1 MADLGDLVARIL
13 LDSKEFNVAMK
24 DVETQASDTAD
35 KASGSMGGLGGA
47 MDLLTG
53 AAVALGAV
61 FAFDK
66 LVDFGASALE
76 AAANTEHLEAAFRAI
91 NGPTAETNKLLE
103 DLAGMEFASLFDFE
117 DTLGPAAKNMLDLG
131 VSADQTGK
139 TMSALVDAASGL
151 KKGPEW
157 ITAVSG
163 TIATMQTHIVASA
176 KDMKALEAQG
186 VSAWGALAAK
196 IGTDVPTAMEKVKAG
211 LVSAETVTQ
220 AVTEQ
225 MGERFKGAGEA
236 SLHGWQGA
244 MHLLDQAT
252 ENVMVALGKTIGEMI
267 IAIKP
272 LLDIAIKAILEF
284 AKAWES
290 TQGPVQW
297 IMENW
302 PAIKAVWEELSRYLG
317 VVFEPVVKQWESD
330 WNNIKVI
337 FSTVFDWISKAV
349 GVFTTGIGELFK
361 WVGIV
366 VSKIPGVSDEMKKL
380 GTIWDDQTAKIKLN
394 KEATEERKKAQEASL
409 AVDAKARQE
418 AKLKEAQD
426 VASANAAKKF
436 AEERKKADT
445 ELLAL
450 SKQWVA
456 ADKAFQDSQKKNE
469 DAFAKAYAKMRNEV
483 VDTVEIIVSNF
494 DRLGGPGNPVAEFVK
509 RADEAR
515 FSLEKLGVTSS
526 QELTQAATDAA
537 NWAGKVEIAFKSG
550 QTSAANYS
558 AAVEASEAKQK
569 ALVDHT
575 NRDLINAYKNL
586 GVTSEATLRQAAVD
600 AEAAYAR
607 IKASGTATAV
617 DLYIAWQSVQTAQ
630 QAVADHANKELTD
643 AYKTL
648 GVTTVAEMRTMADE
662 AEAAYQ
668 KIARDAGDN
677 SVTANQTWVTKT
689 QEAYAAILLEGGT
702 LTQGQK
708 SELDRARTQLENHL
722 ADTGSMWKTAYEGVR
737 GAITGAFD
745 ALIEKLVT
753 GEGSFKDIVTNMWQ
767 DIASAALH
775 SFIDPVRDAVAK
787 FIAGTIA
794 DLIGGKG
801 FGGVIDSL
809 TKIGETASDVF
820 SGVGKSAG
828 GIVGGAADAAG
839 GVAGGAGS
847 GAGGIAGAI
856 TSTATQA
863 IVGMVTGVVSAITG
877 VIGVFQAAKQETTL
891 NAIEHNTRYSMMYLG
906 ERADGGI
913 LGVLF
918 KTFEEL
924 AYGTLVKAME
934 KHRDQF
940 YDWTGFVNPIF
951 ETIRNNVMDM
961 YPVVV
966 DIRDVLYDV
975 RAMVSDVA
983 GTARMNADTLREI
996 NVSIVAQGIT
1006 TAEAA
1011 RALGDQIASN
1021 LKGQMV
1027 PV

>member
-24 DVETQASDTAD
+24 GVEDQAQDTAD
-35 KASGSMGGLGGA
+35 KSGGA
-47 MDLLTG
+47 FAGIGG
-53 AAVALGAV
+53 AITTVATAAAGLAVAFEFV
-61 FAFDK
+61 E
-66 LVDFGASALE
+66 FGKAALE
-76 AAANTEHLEAAFRAI
+76 AATNTEHLAAAFRAI
-91 NGPTAETNKLLE
+91 AGPTEQTAKLFDDLSNLE
-103 DLAGMEFASLFDFE
+103 FKSLFDFE
-117 DTLGPAAKNMLDLG
+117 DTLGPAAKNMLELG
-131 VSADQTGK
+131 VSSEQTGK
-139 TMSALVDAASGL
+139 TMTALVDAASGL

-163 TIATMQTHIVASA
+163 SIATMQTHLVASA
-176 KDMKALEAQG
+176 KDMKALENEG
-186 VSAWGALAAK
+186 VSAWSALAAK
-196 IGTDVPTAMEKVKAG
+196 IGTSVPEAMEKVKAG
-211 LVSAETVTQ
+211 LISADTVTQ
-220 AVTEQ
+220 AVTDQ
-225 MGERFKGAGEA
+225 MAERFKGAGEA
-236 SLHGWQGA
+236 SLQGWEGA
-244 MHLLDQAT
+244 MHIMNEAT
-252 ENVMVALGKTIGEMI
+252 EEVMVALGKTIGEMI

-317 VVFEPVVKQWESD
+317 VVFEPVVKRWESD

-349 GVFTTGIGELFK
+349 GVFTQGIGELFK
-361 WVGIV
+361 WVGVI

-380 GTIWDDQTAKIKLN
+380 GTIWDDQTAKIQAN
-394 KEATEERKKAQEASL
+394 KDATEARKKEQEAAL
-409 AVDAKARQE
+409 AVDAKTRQE
-418 AKLKEAQD
+418 AKLREAQD
-426 VASANAAKKF
+426 VANANASKKAAEEAKKA

-469 DAFAKAYAKMRNEV
+469 DAFTKAYYAMKKEAV
-483 VDTVEIIVSNF
+483 ETVDIIVSNF
-494 DRLGGPGNPVAEFVK
+494 DRLGGANSPVAQFVK

-515 FSLEKLGVTSS
+515 FSLEKLGVTST
-526 QELTQAATDAA
+526 QQLTQMATDAK
-537 NWAGKVEIAFKSG
+537 NWEDKVKIAFEHG
-550 QTSAANYS
+550 QASAADYS
-558 AAVEASEAKQK
+558 AAVEVTKAKQQ

-575 NRDLINAYKNL
+575 NRELIA
-586 GVTSEATLRQAAVD
+586 
-600 AEAAYAR
+600 
-607 IKASGTATAV
+607 
-617 DLYIAWQSVQTAQ
+617 
-630 QAVADHANKELTD
+630 ANKELAD
-643 AYKTL
+643 AYHSM
-648 GVTTVAEMRTMADE
+648 GVKSAEEMRTLANE
-662 AEAAYQ
+662 AQASYE

-677 SVTANQTWVTKT
+677 SVAAKEAWITKT
-689 QEAYAAILLEGGT
+689 QEAYAAILAEGGT

-708 SELDRARTQLENHL
+708 SELDRAKIVLDQHL
-722 ADTGSMWKTAYEGVR
+722 QDTGSMWKTAYEGVH
-737 GAITGAFD
+737 GAVTGMVD
-745 ALIEKLVT
+745 SLINKLVT
-753 GEGSFKDIVTNMWQ
+753 GEGSFKEIMTNMWQ

-775 SFIDPVRDAVAK
+775 TFIDPLKKAIAD
-787 FIAGTIA
+787 FIATTIA
-794 DLIGGKG
+794 DLLSGNGLGGVLDSLKSIGKAAEGV
-801 FGGVIDSL
+801 FGGAGSSVP
-809 TKIGETASDVF
+809 
-820 SGVGKSAG
+820 GVP
-828 GIVGGAADAAG
+828 GGAPSVPSVPG
-839 GVAGGAGS
+839 GGGAGGAGAAISGGLTGWISAIS
-847 GAGGIAGAI
+847 GAVTAI
-856 TSTATQA
+856 S
-863 IVGMVTGVVSAITG
+863 S
-877 VIGVFQAAKQETTL
+877 VIGNFQMAKMETSL
-891 NAIEHNTRYSMMYLG
+891 NAIEHNTRYTMMYVG

-913 LGVLF
+913 LGISF
-918 KTFEEL
+918 RIFEEL

-934 KHRDQF
+934 QHRDQF

-983 GTARMNADTLREI
+983 GTARANADTLREI

-1011 RALGDQIASN
+1011 RALGDQIAAN

-1027 PV
+1027 AV

>member
-47 MDLLTG
+47 MDLLSG

-76 AAANTEHLEAAFRAI
+76 AAANTEHLETAFRAI
-91 NGPTAETNKLLE
+91 NGPTAETNKLLD

-211 LVSAETVTQ
+211 LVSADTVTQ

-317 VVFEPVVKQWESD
+317 VVFEPVVKRWESD

-349 GVFTTGIGELFK
+349 GVFTQGIGELFK
-361 WVGIV
+361 WVGVI

-380 GTIWDDQTAKIKLN
+380 GTIWDDQTAKIQAN
-394 KEATEERKKAQEASL
+394 KDATEERKKAQEASL

-418 AKLKEAQD
+418 AKLREAQD
-426 VASANAAKKF
+426 VANANASKKAAEEAKKA

-469 DAFAKAYAKMRNEV
+469 DAFTKAYYAMKKEAV
-483 VDTVEIIVSNF
+483 ETVDIIVSNF
-494 DRLGGPGNPVAEFVK
+494 DRLGGANSPVAQFVK

-515 FSLEKLGVTSS
+515 FSLEKLGVTST
-526 QELTQAATDAA
+526 QQLTQMATDAK
-537 NWAGKVEIAFKSG
+537 NWEDKVKIAFEHG
-550 QTSAANYS
+550 QASAADYS
-558 AAVEASEAKQK
+558 AAVEVTKAKQQ

-575 NRDLINAYKNL
+575 NRELIA
-586 GVTSEATLRQAAVD
+586 
-600 AEAAYAR
+600 
-607 IKASGTATAV
+607 
-617 DLYIAWQSVQTAQ
+617 
-630 QAVADHANKELTD
+630 ANKELAD
-643 AYKTL
+643 AYHSM
-648 GVTTVAEMRTMADE
+648 GVKSAEEMRTLANE
-662 AEAAYQ
+662 AQASYE

-677 SVTANQTWVTKT
+677 SVAAKSAWITQT
-689 QEAYAAILLEGGT
+689 QEAYAAILAEGGT

-708 SELDRARTQLENHL
+708 SELDRAKTQLENHL
-722 ADTGSMWKTAYEGVR
+722 ADTGSMWKTAYDGVKS
-737 GAITGAFD
+737 GVTGAFD
-745 ALIEKLVT
+745 ALIEKAVT
-753 GEGSFKDIVTNMWQ
+753 GNGSFKEIMTNLWQ

-820 SGVGKSAG
+820 SGAGKA
-828 GIVGGAADAAG
+828 
-839 GVAGGAGS
+839 
-847 GAGGIAGAI
+847 AGGIAGGAADVAGGAAGSAGGGAGGLAGAI
-856 TSTATQA
+856 AGSAMQA

-934 KHRDQF
+934 QHRDQF
-940 YDWTGFVNPIF
+940 YDWTGFINPIF

-983 GTARMNADTLREI
+983 GTARQNADTLREI